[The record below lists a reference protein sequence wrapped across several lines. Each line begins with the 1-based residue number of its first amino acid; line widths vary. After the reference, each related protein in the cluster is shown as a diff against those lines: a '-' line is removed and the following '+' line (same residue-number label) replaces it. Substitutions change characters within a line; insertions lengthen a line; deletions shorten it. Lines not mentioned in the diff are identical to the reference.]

1 MFLSSIFALMYFY
14 CTEFWFILVTGF
26 IIYLVSECSFLK
38 SEIHCIFFQYYWTF
52 HNIFPNFFTEKF
64 INPDSMG
71 TMRLFLHQ
79 HLIVESI
86 KRIMTTFTFDALR
99 AATVLTTMYNNAA
112 LSLWKKMG
120 LEGFWSRI
128 LNFEHKILQ
137 SQDSFEEVVS
147 KRFLLRIFASR
158 IFH

>member
-1 MFLSSIFALMYFY
+1 MIRLFTFCVYYVSVINFCFNVFRLYWILIYIGHWVYYLFSAA
-14 CTEFWFILVTGF
+14 FWN
-26 IIYLVSECSFLK
+26 LK
-38 SEIHCIFFQYYWTF
+38 SIAFFSNIIGHFITYFPIFTV
-52 HNIFPNFFTEKF
+52 EF

-99 AATVLTTMYNNAA
+99 AATVLTMYNNAA

-120 LEGFWSRI
+120 LECFWSRTPGPW
-128 LNFEHKILQ
+128 LVCFFRPGKIPHEPNPQHL
-137 SQDSFEEVVS
+137 S
-147 KRFLLRIFASR
+147 
-158 IFH
+158 H

>member
-1 MFLSSIFALMYFY
+1 MTARDYSNSQNLVISFEYSWFLAKILSNFVSLPWKLHNRECHIGHFITYFLIF
-14 CTEFWFILVTGF
+14 TVE
-26 IIYLVSECSFLK
+26 
-38 SEIHCIFFQYYWTF
+38 
-52 HNIFPNFFTEKF
+52 F

-99 AATVLTTMYNNAA
+99 AATVLTMYNNAA

-120 LEGFWSRI
+120 LECFWSRTPGPW
-128 LNFEHKILQ
+128 LVCFFRSGKIPHEPNPQHL
-137 SQDSFEEVVS
+137 S
-147 KRFLLRIFASR
+147 
-158 IFH
+158 H